1 MKVSQRLNLFSE
13 YAFARLAKQISL
25 AEQKSGRKVLNLG
38 VGSPDFPPSQRYID
52 KLKEYLIEPD
62 AHMYGVYGASLEF
75 AEALQNWY
83 KVRFGVAVESDELY
97 PLLGSKD
104 GIGHLPLALLDSG
117 SEVLVPDPG
126 YPAFSGPVAMLGA
139 KLVYYNLTE
148 KNGFEPDLNELKNKI
163 TADTRLV
170 WVNFPSNPTGQITS
184 LSKLESLV
192 GLAKKH
198 QFWIVY
204 DNAYSEITF
213 EGYKAPSILQING
226 AKEVAVETG
235 SFSKT
240 FSFAGYRMGW
250 IVGNHQVIAAISKVK
265 SQLDSGMS
273 KPLLKLGAY
282 ALNNFDRSWHKRMIK
297 SYYERRQILALS
309 LKKIGLSFN
318 LPKAGLYLWAK
329 IPGRYKNSEQF
340 SEELLKS
347 KQVLLTPG
355 TVFGKNGNRFIR
367 ASICANIDDI
377 SSYL

>member
-62 AHMYGVYGASLEF
+62 AHMYGVYGTSLEF